1 MCEGVG
7 GAAINSYLD
16 WRISCCHAFPVQHPV
31 SNLFRL
37 NIRRDNILEDSFSG
51 IMNVAD
57 VELLKSR
64 LWIEFEGERGY
75 DYGGVSRSA

>member
-1 MCEGVG
+1 M
-7 GAAINSYLD
+7 
-16 WRISCCHAFPVQHPV
+16 QHPV
-31 SNLFRL
+31 SNMFRL
-37 NIRRDNILEDSFSG
+37 NVRRDNLLEDSFSG

-75 DYGGVSRSA
+75 DYGGVSRSAQVFTHFVTRIAGHMIVM